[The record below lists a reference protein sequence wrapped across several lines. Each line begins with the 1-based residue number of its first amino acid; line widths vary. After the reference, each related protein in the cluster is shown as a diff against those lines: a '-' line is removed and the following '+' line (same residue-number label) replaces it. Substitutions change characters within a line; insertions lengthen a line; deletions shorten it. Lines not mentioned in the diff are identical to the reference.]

1 MSWEFLAY
9 ALVWCSCSF
18 CPFYKTLASHHV
30 IKLVDSQCLQL
41 GHAVLTL
48 PLVRQKSLLLPHKHV
63 ELNLTML
70 ATILVPLQTRVL
82 EHNFLLDIV

>member
-9 ALVWCSCSF
+9 ALVW
-18 CPFYKTLASHHV
+18 LASHV